1 METILQFVAD
11 NLLEIVIGAGTLTA
25 ILLGK
30 PKTAEKLQK
39 LRKKKLSKVISSQEK
54 LAEKA
59 RKNAAKMEE
68 LEKEIEK
75 NA

>member
-1 METILQFVAD
+1 MVFSYQ
-11 NLLEIVIGAGTLTA
+11 LTA
-25 ILLGK
+25 VLLGK

-75 NA
+75 ND

>member
-1 METILQFVAD
+1 MEQLLQFISE

-25 ILLGK
+25 VLLGK

-54 LAEKA
+54 IAKKA
-59 RKNAAKMEE
+59 HKNAAKIEE
-68 LEKEIEK
+68 LQKEIEK
-75 NA
+75 ND

>member
-1 METILQFVAD
+1 MEQLLQFVSE

-25 ILLGK
+25 VLLGK

-68 LEKEIEK
+68 LQKEIEK
-75 NA
+75 ND